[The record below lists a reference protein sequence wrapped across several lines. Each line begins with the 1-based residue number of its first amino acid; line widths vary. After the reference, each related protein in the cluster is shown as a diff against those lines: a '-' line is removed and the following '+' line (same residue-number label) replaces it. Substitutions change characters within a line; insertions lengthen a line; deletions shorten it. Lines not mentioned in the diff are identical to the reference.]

1 MITADEINN
10 LLLSGEVDYIR
21 RAFLKARLMS
31 GYYVAVKGHK
41 YDLFISDRPNL
52 LLHSGGKML
61 KRHNLY
67 INRCYYVIP
76 SHVKFDPIGLKV

>member
-21 RAFLKARLMS
+21 RAFLTARGAR

-41 YDLFISDRPNL
+41 YDLFISNRPSML
-52 LLHSGGKML
+52 FHSGGKML
-61 KRHNLY
+61 KRHNPY
-67 INRCYYVIP
+67 TDRCYYVIH